1 MVSKTEWKLLQ
12 KLFAAVITVD
22 MTIMVLKML
31 IGHQCTS
38 HIPFRIH
45 YKRLIEYWQSFDQH
59 APFAT
64 KRTNTNISPWLTVGL
79 KNEMDYK
86 DALQRK
92 FRKSKTTENYEK
104 YKRQRNKVNNLVK
117 RAKQNYSKNLQDE
130 NSKSTTSFWKTL
142 KHFSPN
148 RNQNL
153 LARHSK

>member
-1 MVSKTEWKLLQ
+1 MYISHSILDSLQAFDRILTE
-12 KLFAAVITVD
+12 F
-22 MTIMVLKML
+22 
-31 IGHQCTS
+31 
-38 HIPFRIH
+38 FNR
-45 YKRLIEYWQSFDQH
+45 H
-59 APFAT
+59 APLAT
-64 KRTNTNISPWLTVGL
+64 KMTNTNKSPWLTVEL
-79 KNEMDYK
+79 KNEIDCR

-130 NSKSTTSFWKTL
+130 NTKNTTSFWKTL

>member
-1 MVSKTEWKLLQ
+1 MKTAPKTIRCRNYRRYDHNGLKNADWSPVYISHSISDSLQ
-12 KLFAAVITVD
+12 AFN
-22 MTIMVLKML
+22 
-31 IGHQCTS
+31 
-38 HIPFRIH
+38 RI
-45 YKRLIEYWQSFDQH
+45 LTEFFDQQ

-64 KRTNTNISPWLTVGL
+64 KRTNTNISAWLTVEL

-86 DALQRK
+86 DAFQRK

-104 YKRQRNKVNNLVK
+104 YKLQRNKVNNLVK

-130 NSKSTTSFWKTL
+130 NTKNTTSFWKTL